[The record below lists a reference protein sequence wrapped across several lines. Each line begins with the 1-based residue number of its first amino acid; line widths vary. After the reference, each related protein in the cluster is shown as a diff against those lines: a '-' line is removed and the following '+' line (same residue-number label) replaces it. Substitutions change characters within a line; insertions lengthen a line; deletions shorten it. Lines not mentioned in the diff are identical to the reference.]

1 MVDIDKLDA
10 YLDKNYAVAGNKSKS
25 EKREVMKMPRRRK
38 EALLTKKSTIS
49 AYENDKIDIKISVLK
64 DIAKVLHT
72 NVSYLVD
79 GDENDI
85 APEIMQVAMMLQEIQ
100 NKDLRKAAIEQMKI
114 LVGLNDTKI

>member
-1 MVDIDKLDA
+1 MLC
-10 YLDKNYAVAGNKSKS
+10 
-25 EKREVMKMPRRRK
+25 
-38 EALLTKKSTIS
+38 
-49 AYENDKIDIKISVLK
+49 
-64 DIAKVLHT
+64 T

-85 APEIMQVAMMLQEIQ
+85 ALEIMQVAMMLQEIQ